1 MCNGKPSNELFIC
14 SFGLLYEKPLSFTS
28 LTNAPYRMNRDRIST
43 IAYFQDILA
52 LQVILWLVLLA
63 VPEVK
68 GQDPVF
74 SQYYLSPL
82 QLNPGL
88 AGLTEDP
95 RVTANYRNQ
104 FPGFNN
110 AYRTYALS
118 YDQFFPR
125 NNFGIGLWLLSDDA
139 GDGILKTVKG
149 AGIFSYR
156 VQLND
161 HLFAKMGAEAGIVQ
175 STLNWDRL
183 RFGDQ
188 IDDLLGT
195 VSPGGIPFPTEETA
209 PDHNSVLYPDLGFGG
224 VLYGEALYAGLGVRH
239 LNTPSPEF
247 LSENPSLSSGIP
259 MRWTLHGGGSWRV
272 LKRMFSRYTKVTMSP
287 SFIFVSQG
295 DFNQLNGGL
304 LMDAETFSFGLQ
316 YRLSSGQSESI
327 IGSIGL
333 RTNKLR
339 LGYSYDATISGFSG
353 TEGTHE
359 IGLVYLFD
367 DGDKESRYNDCLQIF
382 R

>member
-1 MCNGKPSNELFIC
+1 MNALYWIILKRFSFPVLHRGTLLFHC
-14 SFGLLYEKPLSFTS
+14 ALTAFLLSSFES
-28 LTNAPYRMNRDRIST
+28 
-43 IAYFQDILA
+43 
-52 LQVILWLVLLA
+52 
-63 VPEVK
+63 K

-95 RVTANYRNQ
+95 RLTANYRNQ
-104 FPGFNN
+104 YPGFNN

-125 NNFGIGLWLLSDDA
+125 QNFGVGMWLLSDDA

-161 HLFAKMGAEAGIVQ
+161 HLYAKMGAEVAVVQ
-175 STLNWDRL
+175 STLNWNKL
-183 RFGDQ
+183 LFGDQ
-188 IDDLLGT
+188 LNDLSGST
-195 VSPGGIPFPTEETA
+195 SPGGIPYPTDETA
-209 PDHNSVLYPDLGFGG
+209 PDKNNVVYPDLGFGG
-224 VLYGEALYAGLGVRH
+224 VLYGETIYAGLGIRH

-247 LSENPSLSSGIP
+247 LAENPGLTPGIP
-259 MRWTLHGGGSWRV
+259 MRWTFHGGGSWRV
-272 LKRMFSRYTKVTMSP
+272 LKQMFGRYNKVIMVP

-295 DFNQLNGGL
+295 NFNQFNGGL
-304 LMDAETFSFGLQ
+304 VMDAESFSFGIQ
-316 YRLSSGQSESI
+316 YRVSSGQSESI

-333 RTNKLR
+333 RTKTLR
-339 LGYSYDATISGFSG
+339 VGYSYDATISGFEG
-353 TEGTHE
+353 TAGTHE
-359 IGLVYLFD
+359 IGLVYIFD